1 MNVELFPLLSR
12 ENSDSTVQEGLGSFL
27 EDAFRRQTEML
38 TISLVAS
45 IREEMQHYEI
55 EFDPARSLALLRGRD
70 TDPLKHAIHRPS
82 RTSEMERAQ
91 SDIPIKR
98 DEESANF
105 RDGNAREDGRDDES
119 LASKVVSDPV
129 VTCPEAPAESEGVHT
144 HLRRRLRTHS
154 SLRASCARAGQ
165 MSLKSTTIR
174 LSQLVMARSFR
185 GNLEVIVKSAE
196 FDIFIMFVLVTYAVS
211 LSFLADHALQGK
223 ASWDSSL
230 YVVFDIT
237 FFIFFALEI
246 ILKVVAFG
254 RRFLTG
260 ADRIW
265 NIIITVLVLAQI
277 VELILT
283 NRKAN
288 MMGLRLMR
296 FFRLTRVVRAVRLVG
311 YVQELRLIV
320 SSVLGSLRH
329 VSWTM
334 VLITLI
340 AWMAAISITLLVG
353 ETQSHC
359 NGDSSVI
366 AGHCSEL
373 FQTHFGSLGAALFTL
388 IASIA
393 GGLDWHSAAIV
404 LLNEVGIM
412 AFLFMV
418 LYVVFVVFALV
429 NAVTGVFVDSALRA
443 SEQAEYD
450 LLSSMAQ
457 NIFKQASK
465 NEDAAPIDRL
475 EFLEAMEGPTLR
487 KYFANLDVNIEHPQ
501 RIFDVIDENGSGSI
515 EVSEFV
521 ECIHRMK
528 GNTKALDF
536 LCFVNMWR
544 DAHEGLARQVD
555 DIEDNLSRLANKL
568 TSNMGGVPAPLRQ
581 QSQESSLA
589 KQQSMLQKLVEEVHC
604 QNQAQY
610 KLCKQILGHEQSLT
624 REMTKLR
631 LDQVA
636 TLSAVSTL
644 RARRH
649 EQYSLSP
656 TAGVD
661 PVICG
666 QPTWRGNCAELA
678 MHCPSVQV

>member
-1 MNVELFPLLSR
+1 MTVELFPLLSR
-12 ENSDSTVQEGLGSFL
+12 ENSDSTDPQGLGSFL

-45 IREEMQHYEI
+45 IREEMQRHDI
-55 EFDPARSLALLRGRD
+55 EFDPAQSLALLCSRD
-70 TDPLKHAIHRPS
+70 TDPSKHAIYRPCY
-82 RTSEMERAQ
+82 TS
-91 SDIPIKR
+91 DGKLGHDDTPIER
-98 DEESANF
+98 DEGLADS
-105 RDGNAREDGRDDES
+105 RDGNAREDTRDDAS
-119 LASKVVSDPV
+119 LPSSVVFEPV
-129 VTCPEAPAESEGVHT
+129 IPAENEVVNTRS
-144 HLRRRLRTHS
+144 RRRLRTDS
-154 SLRASCARAGQ
+154 
-165 MSLKSTTIR
+165 
-174 LSQLVMARSFR
+174 SFR
-185 GNLEVIVKSAE
+185 PSLAPNTKKSVISTMQPLSKIVTTRSLGGKLQVIVKSAE

-230 YVVFDIT
+230 YVTVDIT
-237 FFIFFALEI
+237 FFIFFALEV
-246 ILKVVAFG
+246 ILKMLAFG

-265 NIIITVLVLAQI
+265 NISISVLVLAQVI
-277 VELILT
+277 ELIFT
-283 NRKAN
+283 NGSAN
-288 MMGLRLMR
+288 LAGFRMMR